1 MLAWDMVFCQSQK
14 QRKRNFSSFQEGAKK
29 CRRLPNY
36 CKREMTFRVL
46 LPWLFKKQLNRNDL
60 QGYGVFAFSEREKND
75 SYDCDVAA
83 LSEAADEKF

>member
-1 MLAWDMVFCQSQK
+1 
-14 QRKRNFSSFQEGAKK
+14 
-29 CRRLPNY
+29 
-36 CKREMTFRVL
+36 MTFRVL